1 MAKFLHA
8 VFFIYFNLI
17 WTVLILG
24 FVFIYNIMFV
34 YMYTFICPLLFKAN
48 WIEFLGFL
56 EIRQLSPFLH
66 NLLNYELWLLLSLL
80 RAMSLHWPPPSL
92 SLSLSL
98 SLFSVFLVYF
108 IRASPTPYF
117 LPPSC
122 FSLFLFI
129 VCSSH
134 WLDIDTFS
142 LSVFFESRIQQEDAF
157 STLLF
162 LFCGWIC
169 IYLDDFLFFLLLL
182 SDL

>member
-24 FVFIYNIMFV
+24 FVYIYNIMFV

-80 RAMSLHWPPPSL
+80 RAMGLYWLFLPPSL
-92 SLSLSL
+92 SL
-98 SLFSVFLVYF
+98 FPVFLVYF

-142 LSVFFESRIQQEDAF
+142 LSVFFWVLNTTRGCIFNS
-157 STLLF
+157 LF
-162 LFCGWIC
+162 YLFHAWIC
-169 IYLDDFLFFLLLL
+169 IYLDDFLLFLITVDRK
-182 SDL
+182 SVV